1 MNKLKTTELHI
12 GLNIDNHDTG
22 IFVISENEKNIFAI
36 STDRIT
42 RYKHDNLLPFPA
54 IEKYI
59 QYSKLDTSSLKK
71 LFVSIPYNKCKG
83 KKVSKNLYQYN
94 LHLRNFL
101 NAAFIN
107 DFFDELS
114 KFKESKS
121 IGLVVKMLLS
131 KNGIKLLMLRILL
144 EINLV
149 SLERIVLTHLKG
161 IFQNAEIQ
169 IKYFDHEYCHAT
181 TAFYMSPYNNALVF
195 AMDGMGDDNNHSR
208 VYIGENDKLTE
219 IGSSSADKAF
229 FDIGHDEWS
238 TTAMC
243 SIGGIYTYFTRVIG
257 FGESDE
263 GKTEALAAYGS
274 YDNYL
279 YKELQEIVEIKDG
292 VIKLNTL
299 KAENCLNYYKI
310 QKVLHELKNEDIA
323 AALQKFTEEVV
334 FEYVK
339 YYVDKY
345 KIKNICLSGGIH
357 ANVIINLKIFEE
369 ISNNIYIA
377 PAMTDEGAAQGALI
391 GNLVEN
397 RINIEWL
404 RQEVMPY
411 YGPSYSKERVFKD
424 IEAFGNQVIYTDL
437 GDEWPKIVAK
447 FITEGKIGA
456 IFHGRMEYGPRALG
470 NRSIVAS
477 PSDPSIRSRMNLSIK
492 KRPEFQPFCPS
503 MLEEE
508 KDKLFKNAYSN
519 KHMTVA
525 FRMKKEFHD
534 ILPSAIHNDHTAR
547 VQFVTEKD
555 NKNYHSLLT
564 EVKRITGYG
573 VILNTSFNKHGRT
586 VVEKP
591 EDAIV
596 DFLDTNLDYL
606 VIEGILVN
614 RI

>member
-229 FDIGHDEWS
+229 
-238 TTAMC
+238 
-243 SIGGIYTYFTRVIG
+243 
-257 FGESDE
+257 
-263 GKTEALAAYGS
+263 
-274 YDNYL
+274 
-279 YKELQEIVEIKDG
+279 
-292 VIKLNTL
+292 
-299 KAENCLNYYKI
+299 
-310 QKVLHELKNEDIA
+310 
-323 AALQKFTEEVV
+323 
-334 FEYVK
+334 
-339 YYVDKY
+339 
-345 KIKNICLSGGIH
+345 
-357 ANVIINLKIFEE
+357 
-369 ISNNIYIA
+369 
-377 PAMTDEGAAQGALI
+377 LI
-391 GNLVEN
+391 
-397 RINIEWL
+397 
-404 RQEVMPY
+404 
-411 YGPSYSKERVFKD
+411 
-424 IEAFGNQVIYTDL
+424 
-437 GDEWPKIVAK
+437 
-447 FITEGKIGA
+447 
-456 IFHGRMEYGPRALG
+456 
-470 NRSIVAS
+470 
-477 PSDPSIRSRMNLSIK
+477 
-492 KRPEFQPFCPS
+492 
-503 MLEEE
+503 
-508 KDKLFKNAYSN
+508 
-519 KHMTVA
+519 
-525 FRMKKEFHD
+525 
-534 ILPSAIHNDHTAR
+534 
-547 VQFVTEKD
+547 
-555 NKNYHSLLT
+555 
-564 EVKRITGYG
+564 
-573 VILNTSFNKHGRT
+573 
-586 VVEKP
+586 
-591 EDAIV
+591 
-596 DFLDTNLDYL
+596 
-606 VIEGILVN
+606 
-614 RI
+614 